1 MLKEAKEVWIE
12 DLRAAVVGSH
22 DVQQPPASLTAVPG
36 STQGSRHRW
45 LRDGHRI
52 QDWSVKVQIQ
62 TGQHLCLEPSWLVR
76 E

>member
-1 MLKEAKEVWIE
+1 MLEEANEVWIE
-12 DLRAAVVGSH
+12 NLRAAVVGSH

-45 LRDGHRI
+45 LGDGHRI
-52 QDWSVKVQIQ
+52 HDWSVRVQIQ
-62 TGQHLCLEPSWLVR
+62 AGQHLCLEPSWLVR